1 MLVPQE
7 QFQIV
12 ELARQILLDL
22 HGNASV
28 REPVA
33 VGFQR
38 PVTCQKRDTIFE
50 SSPTVPESTVVMLV
64 LLQNA

>member
-38 PVTCQKRDTIFE
+38 PVTCKLMAT
-50 SSPTVPESTVVMLV
+50 MG
-64 LLQNA
+64 